1 MNYPLVVAASLA
13 STVFFAVST
22 VLKHH
27 SARTLPASRGR
38 SAARAGHFVA
48 STLSSRWWLGGM
60 AADAGG
66 LGLQAYALHIGA
78 VSVVQPLLVTALLT
92 SLLISH
98 LSTRTRVSTQELRWG
113 ALLVLA
119 IVGFLAVSG
128 ASSPHLR
135 QQAVDRGAA
144 ALSAGLAAVL
154 AVICVVMAR
163 RVPSG
168 PRAALL
174 ATAVGT
180 LYACTAVLIKAATAI
195 LADKGLWAML
205 TSWQLLVL
213 LVCGAAGLLLA
224 QLAFRAGPLNT
235 SLPVIA
241 TVDPLLSVALGVI
254 VYDEQLRSGP
264 TAVAGQTL
272 LLIALA
278 VAVFKLSR
286 LNAETG
292 NPQASPPPIART

>member
-1 MNYPLVVAASLA
+1 VVAASLA

-27 SARTLPASRGR
+27 SATKLPATRGN
-38 SAARAGHFVA
+38 SVVRAGRFVA
-48 STLSSRWWLGGM
+48 STVSSPWWLGGM

-66 LGLQAYALHIGA
+66 LSLQAYALHIGA

-98 LSTRTRVSTQELRWG
+98 VSTRTRVSSQEVRWG
-113 ALLVLA
+113 ALLVIA

-128 ASSPHLR
+128 ASSPHH
-135 QQAVDRGAA
+135 QQQPVDRGAA
-144 ALSAGLAAVL
+144 AISAGLAAGL

-180 LYACTAVLIKAATAI
+180 LYACTAVLIKAATDV
-195 LADKGLWAML
+195 LGDKGLWAML

-213 LVCGAAGLLLA
+213 IACGAAGLLLA

-235 SLPVIA
+235 SLPIIA
-241 TVDPLLSVALGVI
+241 TVDPLMSVALGVI
-254 VYDEQLRSGP
+254 VYDEQLRSTP
-264 TAVAGQTL
+264 AAVVGQTL

-292 NPQASPPPIART
+292 NPEVTPAPTSSA